1 LRRGSIIIFIWLNVN
16 KICQKTIFILKNIM
30 AKKQGKSSGTGIKIS
45 FGVRKGGKHRKSQG
59 PKDKPV
65 SKYRGQGK

>member
-1 LRRGSIIIFIWLNVN
+1 
-16 KICQKTIFILKNIM
+16 M
-30 AKKQGKSSGTGIKIS
+30 AKVKSADSRKIS
-45 FGVRKGGKHRKSQG
+45 FGKRRKGKAQKSKG